1 MSFRGPVDDDFV
13 RVPSMSAPTVDQQ
26 AELAGQPADAG
37 AQARTTEQSLAV
49 PAEVVEDK
57 RKRIE
62 LKSRLLELANVKTLH
77 FSIFF
82 DKF

>member
-13 RVPSMSAPTVDQQ
+13 RVPSMSAPPVDQQ

-77 FSIFF
+77 DF
-82 DKF
+82 